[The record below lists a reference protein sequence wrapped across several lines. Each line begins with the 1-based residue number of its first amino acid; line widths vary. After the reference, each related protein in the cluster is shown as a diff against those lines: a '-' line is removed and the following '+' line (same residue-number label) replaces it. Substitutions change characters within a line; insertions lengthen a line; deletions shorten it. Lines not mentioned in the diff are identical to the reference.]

1 MDPQTAAALANSVA
15 HLNLLY
21 VVTGV
26 VIVAAVFSFV
36 GALGERA
43 LGLDLKRF
51 VNNVEKRA
59 DKGDVWPG
67 VVSFILTPAALAGI
81 VLWIGLR

>member
-1 MDPQTAAALANSVA
+1 MDAQTASALASSVA

-21 VVTGV
+21 VVIGLLV
-26 VIVAAVFSFV
+26 VVGAFVFL

-43 LGLDLKRF
+43 LGLDLRGF
-51 VNNVEKRA
+51 VDELEKQANV
-59 DKGDVWPG
+59 GNVWPG
-67 VVSFILTPAALAGI
+67 VVCFVVVPAAIMGL